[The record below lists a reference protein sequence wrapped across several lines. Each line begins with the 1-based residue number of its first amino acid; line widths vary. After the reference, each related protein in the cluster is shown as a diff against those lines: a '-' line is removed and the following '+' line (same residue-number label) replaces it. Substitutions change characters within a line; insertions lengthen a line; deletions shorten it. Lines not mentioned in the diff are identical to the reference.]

1 MLDIVVGDMAW
12 AGKAS
17 TVDYSTFKPFN
28 DQKYFHDYKLLSED
42 MTNDTCVLDV
52 SLLPRVMRALLKI
65 GQCWMGDNTI
75 SLPDLRNEDQEVQQI
90 LGTWVSQL
98 VSNYSS
104 VSIHSLCLF
113 TRLMTLSVV
122 VDGLRIDSVLNIAP
136 VFFSNFSNSAG
147 VFTMG
152 EGATRDASAYCSLQ
166 PGLSGLLNYSL

>member
-17 TVDYSTFKPFN
+17 AIDYSTFNPFN

-42 MTNDTCVLDV
+42 PINETCVLDV
-52 SLLPRVMRALLKI
+52 SMSSRVKRALLSLH
-65 GQCWMGDNTI
+65 QCWMGDNTI

-104 VSIHSLCLF
+104 MFIRF
-113 TRLMTLSVV
+113 LSPQ
-122 VDGLRIDSVLNIAP
+122 RI
-136 VFFSNFSNSAG
+136 
-147 VFTMG
+147 
-152 EGATRDASAYCSLQ
+152 
-166 PGLSGLLNYSL
+166 